1 MLEYWCLDL
10 NENQLKKVRVIFP
23 NIAQCKMAVESAEKP
38 VIQFPQAQ
46 NINNRIYSE
55 IFTGTKP
62 DLGYKKMPRVQG
74 FNATFMNT
82 SHILGSMV
90 DVQFTF
96 GSSEEKKVMT
106 IIETHGGKIIDSKLD
121 SNQNGIVETNGS
133 GKETRDELVA
143 EILRARDFN

>member
-1 MLEYWCLDL
+1 M
-10 NENQLKKVRVIFP
+10 NKNQLKKIRVVFP
-23 NIAQCKMAVESAEKP
+23 NIAQCKMAIDSAEKP
-38 VIQFPQAQ
+38 VIQFPQTQ

-82 SHILGSMV
+82 SHALGSMV

-106 IIETHGGKIIDSKLD
+106 IIETHGGKIINSKLD

>member
-62 DLGYKKMPRVQG
+62 DLGYK
-74 FNATFMNT
+74 
-82 SHILGSMV
+82 
-90 DVQFTF
+90 
-96 GSSEEKKVMT
+96 
-106 IIETHGGKIIDSKLD
+106 
-121 SNQNGIVETNGS
+121 
-133 GKETRDELVA
+133 
-143 EILRARDFN
+143 